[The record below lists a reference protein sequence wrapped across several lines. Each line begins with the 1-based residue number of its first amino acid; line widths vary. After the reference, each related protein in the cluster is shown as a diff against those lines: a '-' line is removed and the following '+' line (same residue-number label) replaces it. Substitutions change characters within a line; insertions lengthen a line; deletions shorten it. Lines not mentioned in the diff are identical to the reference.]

1 MKYEAYPYIFQMN
14 DYSDSNE
21 LLEYTMQYRFK
32 SLRSNHTYIVRV
44 EKYVEHTY
52 CVKFFDK
59 ANMSS
64 DDKYS
69 LRTATFEPR
78 TIVCTVLN
86 IMFDVLKRDEKAS
99 FFFIGAEDEK
109 DVPGRSTRRFR
120 FYSKF
125 VLSVVTDTIF
135 EHFRSAPLSLYILVN
150 KKFVNDVESFVNRIN
165 NEVAHAMCL
174 GIE

>member
-1 MKYEAYPYIFQMN
+1 MYEGYPFIFQMN
-14 DYSDSNE
+14 DYSDANE
-21 LLEYTMQYRFK
+21 RLEYTMQYRFK
-32 SLRSNHTYIVRV
+32 SLKSNRTYIVRV
-44 EKYVEHTY
+44 EKYETHTY
-52 CVKFFDK
+52 CVKFYDK
-59 ANMSS
+59 ANRSS
-64 DDKYS
+64 DDKFS

-78 TIVCTVLN
+78 TIVYTVLN

-120 FYSKF
+120 FYSKL

-150 KKFVNDVESFVNRIN
+150 KKYVNDVESYVSRIN
-165 NEVAHAMCL
+165 NEVSHAMY
-174 GIE
+174 G